1 MNETEAPDCTIII
14 PVYFNEGSLEATYR
28 ALEEQVFARNEETFE
43 TIFVDDGSG
52 DGSLAELLRI
62 KERASSP
69 VKVVKLTRNFGQVS
83 AIQAGMKL
91 ARGRCAVVMSADG
104 QDPPELINTML
115 EAFRDGNEIVIAARG
130 EREEG
135 WFRNTTS
142 RLFYGLMRRLS
153 FGNMPEG
160 GFDFFLLG
168 RRPIDAMNRNEE
180 THPFLQGQVL
190 WTGYKTHFF
199 EYTRRRRAVGR
210 SRWSFGKKV
219 SYLMD
224 GVMSYSFLPI
234 RWLSMLG
241 GGVALSGFV
250 YAAVILVDRLVNGNP
265 VTGWAPLMIVL
276 LIVSGLQLLMLGMIG
291 EYLWRT
297 LAQARNREAYLV
309 DRIYE

>member
-52 DGSLAELLRI
+52 DGSLAELLRL
-62 KERASSP
+62 KEQATSP

-91 ARGRCAVVMSADG
+91 ARGRSAVVMSADG
-104 QDPPELINTML
+104 QDPPELISTML
-115 EAFRDGNEIVIAARG
+115 EAFRGGNEIVIAARG

-153 FGNMPEG
+153 FTNMPEG

-180 THPFLQGQVL
+180 THPFLQPARPCKLGQPFRCIDVSDFV
-190 WTGYKTHFF
+190 TQY
-199 EYTRRRRAVGR
+199 R
-210 SRWSFGKKV
+210 FGCK
-219 SYLMD
+219 
-224 GVMSYSFLPI
+224 
-234 RWLSMLG
+234 WL
-241 GGVALSGFV
+241 V
-250 YAAVILVDRLVNGNP
+250 
-265 VTGWAPLMIVL
+265 
-276 LIVSGLQLLMLGMIG
+276 
-291 EYLWRT
+291 
-297 LAQARNREAYLV
+297 
-309 DRIYE
+309 